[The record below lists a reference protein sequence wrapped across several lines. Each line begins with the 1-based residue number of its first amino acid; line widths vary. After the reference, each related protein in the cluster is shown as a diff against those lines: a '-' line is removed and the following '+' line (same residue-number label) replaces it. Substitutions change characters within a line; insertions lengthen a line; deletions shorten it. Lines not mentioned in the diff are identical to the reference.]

1 MYQLYTGASVPENFS
16 MKYPITRVGEL
27 VGEARLRGTE
37 DMSPAEEAGIGI
49 ILTPNGQVFHVALLV
64 PHPT

>member
-1 MYQLYTGASVPENFS
+1 
-16 MKYPITRVGEL
+16 MKYPIIIQESENWSEKRDF
-27 VGEARLRGTE
+27 LRGTE
-37 DMSPAEEAGIGI
+37 GMSPAEEAGIGI